1 VYRSSYSREH
11 PGDAEQYDKL
21 LKIVLVGDSDVGKTG
36 VCIGLSLSRLSL
48 SPSRHTRSQPLSMSL
63 SVNVHVDVCGW
74 RALSLSLPL
83 SVISAVTSLCLKQRS
98 CL

>member
-1 VYRSSYSREH
+1 MYRSSYSREH

-63 SVNVHVDVCGW
+63 SVNVDVDVCGW
-74 RALSLSLPL
+74 RALSLSLPPSL
-83 SVISAVTSLCLKQRS
+83 PPSISL
-98 CL
+98 